1 MTIVNAVQQWTHV
14 IDSVRR
20 IICVEYFK
28 QTCIFIP
35 IPSKQSPFDVAECVL
50 NSNIRQDK

>member
-20 IICVEYFK
+20 ITCVEYFK